1 MPDAATSPAA
11 ACAVSPPAAAEP
23 IVIRG
28 ARVHNLRNIT
38 VAIPYEKLTVIT
50 GVSGSG
56 KSSLAFDTLYAEG
69 YRRYVES
76 LSAYA
81 RQFLER
87 LPKPD
92 VDEITGICP
101 AIAVQQRNQTRQP
114 RSTVATQTEI
124 YDYLRLLYARIGE
137 VFCHQCGARVRR
149 DTPQSVVG
157 DVMRELPEGAR
168 LYVTFPLLTTPPAG
182 TAAKSG
188 AKPGAKGRKS
198 PARGSGAVA
207 REQTV
212 ARLMR
217 CLQRGFRRLL
227 VGGQPLELNTP
238 DDFPHPT
245 LDGVEVIADRLVVRA
260 ADVSRL
266 TESVEM
272 AFREGNGEM
281 AVHVVMPQPATLRFG
296 ERFACKACRLDYPA
310 PEPSLFSFNSP
321 YGACPTCQGFG
332 STIGVDM
339 AKVIP
344 DPGRSLAEGAIDPF
358 EKPQLDWAKRELRAM
373 CRRQGIPWQTPFR
386 RLTAEQQR
394 LVIEG
399 EPQGDWP
406 GVNGVFAWLETKKY
420 KLYVRVLLAKYRGYT
435 VCPDCHGGRLR
446 REACAVQVGG
456 RNLPAVVGL
465 SIRAALDWFSALP
478 EQLGPEARVIARRL
492 LEEITS
498 RLRFLC
504 EVGLDYLTLDRMAST
519 LSGGVAQR
527 LQLAT
532 HLGAAMTGALYVLDE
547 PSIGLHPRDTARLIG
562 ALERLRDG
570 GNTVVVVEHDEAT
583 IRAADYVVD
592 IGPGAGERGGEVVFQ
607 GPQEALLRDE
617 RSLTAAYLRGDRR
630 IPVPKTR
637 RPWRQA
643 IHLQGAAVHNLK
655 HIGVTIPLG
664 VLTCVT
670 GVSGSGK
677 STLVHEV
684 LCPALA
690 SPEAAASVCTSVEGQ
705 EYITRTI
712 VVDQSPIGR
721 SSRSNPA
728 TYIKAYD
735 AIREAFAQT
744 REAQQ
749 AGFGPGH
756 FSFNIAGGRCEAC
769 QGAGTVTVEMQFLA
783 DVELPCETCGG
794 KRFKPEILDIRFR
807 GKNIDDVLHLTVSE
821 ALTHFAGLRK
831 VTDRLRWLAEVGL
844 GYLRLG
850 QPATTLSGGEA
861 QRLKLAAHL
870 SEGAGQGTLFVFDE
884 PTTGLHVADVAVLLQ
899 VFERLLAS
907 GASLVV
913 IEHNL
918 EVIKTADWI
927 IDLGPE
933 GGEGGGEVVATGTPE
948 DIAAV
953 PASHTGRFLRQVLS
967 GA

>member
-1 MPDAATSPAA
+1 MPDAAISPAA
-11 ACAVSPPAAAEP
+11 GAVPAAAPLATAADP
-23 IVIRG
+23 IIIRG
-28 ARVHNLRNIT
+28 ARVHNLKNIT
-38 VAIPYEKLTVIT
+38 VTIPYEKLTVIT

-92 VDEITGICP
+92 VDEIVGICP
-101 AIAVQQRNQTRQP
+101 AIAVQQKNQTRQP

-137 VFCHQCGARVRR
+137 VFCWQCGARVRR
-149 DTPQSVVG
+149 DTPQSVVE
-157 DVMRELPEGAR
+157 DVMRKLPEGAR
-168 LYVTFPLLTTPPAG
+168 LYVTFPLLTTPPAA
-182 TAAKSG
+182 TT
-188 AKPGAKGRKS
+188 AKPGARGRKNL
-198 PARGSGAVA
+198 AHI

-212 ARLMR
+212 AHLMR

-227 VGGQPLELNTP
+227 VSGQPLELNTP

-245 LDGVEVIADRLVVRA
+245 LDGVEVIADRLVARA
-260 ADVSRL
+260 DDISRL

-281 AVHVVMPQPATLRFG
+281 AVHVVTPQPATLRFG
-296 ERFACKACRLDYPA
+296 ERFACKTCRLDYPT

-373 CRRQGIPWQTPFR
+373 CKRHGIPWQAPFR
-386 RLTAEQQR
+386 HLTDDQR
-394 LVIEG
+394 QLVIEG
-399 EPQGDWP
+399 EPGGDWP
-406 GVNGVFAWLETKKY
+406 GVKGIFAWLETKKY
-420 KLYVRVLLAKYRGYT
+420 KLHVRVLLAKYRGYT
-435 VCPDCHGGRLR
+435 VCPDCQGGRLR

-498 RLRFLC
+498 RLHFLC

-519 LSGGVAQR
+519 LSGGEAQR
-527 LQLAT
+527 MQLAA
-532 HLGAAMTGALYVLDE
+532 HLGAALTGALYVLDE

-592 IGPGAGERGGEVVFQ
+592 IGPGAGEHGGEVVFQ

-637 RPWRQA
+637 RPWQQA
-643 IHLQGAAVHNLK
+643 ICLQGAAVHNLK
-655 HIGVTIPLG
+655 HIDVTIPLG

-684 LCPALA
+684 LCQALA
-690 SPEAAASVCTSVEGQ
+690 SPEAATAVCTAIKGREL
-705 EYITRTI
+705 ITRTI

-735 AIREAFAQT
+735 AIREIFAQT

-749 AGFGPGH
+749 SGFGPGH
-756 FSFNIAGGRCEAC
+756 FSFNIPGGRCEAC

-783 DVELPCETCGG
+783 DVELPCETCQG
-794 KRFKPEILDIRFR
+794 KRFKPEVLDIRFR
-807 GKNIDDVLHLTVSE
+807 GKNIDEVLHLTVSE
-821 ALTHFAGLRK
+821 ALAHFAGLRK
-831 VTDRLRWLAEVGL
+831 VTDRLRWLVEVGL

-850 QPATTLSGGEA
+850 QPTMTLSGGEA

-870 SEGAGQGTLFVFDE
+870 SEESGPGTLFVFDE
-884 PTTGLHVADVAVLLQ
+884 PTTGLHMADVTVLLQ
-899 VFERLLAS
+899 VFDRLLAS

-933 GGEGGGEVVATGTPE
+933 GGEGGGEVVAMGTPE
-948 DIAAV
+948 EVAAV
-953 PASHTGRFLRQVLS
+953 PASYTGRFLRQVLS